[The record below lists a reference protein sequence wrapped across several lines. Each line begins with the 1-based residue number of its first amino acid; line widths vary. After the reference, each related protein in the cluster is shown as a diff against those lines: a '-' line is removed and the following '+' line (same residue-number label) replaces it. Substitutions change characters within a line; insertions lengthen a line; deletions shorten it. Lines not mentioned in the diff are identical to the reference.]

1 MNRYPVADGGAH
13 GRKASFSGSD
23 GCLAPNAQSEA
34 TARALSGPGTSQG
47 GPSPI
52 PSRDRSGAFEVDESV
67 RCYSGNPRDN
77 GCGMDR

>member
-23 GCLAPNAQSEA
+23 GCLAPNAQSIA
-34 TARALSGPGTSQG
+34 TAKAFANEGTSQG

-77 GCGMDR
+77 GCGR